1 MQIERTN
8 KEILIRLSSETNL
21 IGLQRILDYLKFRE
35 IASKSKA
42 TQDEIDAIANESKRT
57 WWKNNKERFIK

>member
-8 KEILIRLSSETNL
+8 NEIVIRVSSDTDL

-35 IASKSKA
+35 TASKSKA
-42 TQDEIDAIANESKRT
+42 SPEQIDKLSSESKSS
-57 WWKNNKERFIK
+57 WWEKNKSRFVK